1 VRPWGGFPDQNA
13 EIERLEPMPYEQR
26 EQAEPSAAVG
36 DDVAIDPT
44 SAAMGDSSALWEA
57 VCRVSGDY
65 VAIVD
70 RSGMIRFCNRIDG
83 GWSPE
88 QVISRS
94 IFDFTMPESA
104 GQLHRVIAEVFA
116 TGQGQSLETT
126 VRMPE
131 GGVTYFS
138 VRLGPVLVDGRPAA
152 VLVCCENTLPLKTSE
167 KTLHHERML
176 LQRLLKIQER
186 ERQLVSYEIHDG
198 LAQYLAGAMMH
209 LQACEHAAGSG
220 GANRDL
226 REGLRLL
233 RAATDEARRLIGG
246 LRPPA
251 LDELGIVDA
260 VETLMT
266 EARIDV
272 PRVEFTHS
280 LPAQR
285 LSPDLETTIFR
296 IVQESLSN
304 IRRHAHARTVSVALE
319 HDPAADTVR
328 VVVQDD
334 GVGFDPAAVPDERF
348 GLEGI
353 RQRARLLGGEPTITS
368 SPDHGTTVTV
378 VLPVTLTNSPQPA
391 V

>member
-1 VRPWGGFPDQNA
+1 M
-13 EIERLEPMPYEQR
+13 LHEQR
-26 EQAEPSAAVG
+26 EPAKPPATVG

-44 SAAMGDSSALWEA
+44 SAAMGNSAALWEA

-65 VAIVD
+65 LAIID

-88 QVISRS
+88 HVVSRS
-94 IFDFTMPESA
+94 IFDFTMPEST
-104 GQLHRVIAEVFA
+104 GQLHRVIEEVFA
-116 TGQGQSLETT
+116 TGQTQSLETT

-152 VLVCCENTLPLKTSE
+152 VLVCCENTLPLKMSE
-167 KTLHHERML
+167 KTLRHERML

-209 LQACEHAAGSG
+209 LQACEHATVSEEDT
-220 GANRDL
+220 REL

-233 RAATDEARRLIGG
+233 RAATDEARRLISG

-260 VETLMT
+260 VETLVAD
-266 EARIDV
+266 ARIDV
-272 PRVEFTHS
+272 PQVDFTHS
-280 LPAQR
+280 LPSQR
-285 LSPDLETTIFR
+285 LPPDLETTIFR

-304 IRRHAHARTVSVALE
+304 VRRHARAGSVRVGLD
-319 HDPAADTVR
+319 HDPAAGTVR
-328 VVVQDD
+328 IVVQDD

-348 GLEGI
+348 GIEGI

-368 SPDHGTTVTV
+368 CAGLGTTISIT
-378 VLPVTLTNSPQPA
+378 LPIALKDSPPHSL
-391 V
+391 